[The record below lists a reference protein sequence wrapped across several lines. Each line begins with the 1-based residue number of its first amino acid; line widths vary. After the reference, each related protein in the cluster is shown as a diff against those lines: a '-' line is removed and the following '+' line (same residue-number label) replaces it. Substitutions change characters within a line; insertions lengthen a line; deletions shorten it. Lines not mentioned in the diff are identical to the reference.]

1 MPATAAANW
10 FNVHP
15 LINSIVYSVVGFVML
30 GMGFYVYDKLTPWR
44 MWKEIIDEHNV
55 ALAIVAGAMV
65 LGISNIIAAAIA
77 G

>member
-1 MPATAAANW
+1 MAATTVNTW
-10 FNVHP
+10 INLHP
-15 LINSIVYSVVGFVML
+15 LINSIIYSIVGFVML

-44 MWKEIIDEHNV
+44 MWKEIIDEHNI
-55 ALAIVAGAMV
+55 AIAIVAGAMV